1 MHSPPVAR
9 TCPSLYSHDAVSWY
23 TPADG
28 GEAPE
33 LDRWC
38 SGAGPVVIDSIP
50 ERGFGSVPAG
60 DSLAVV
66 VWNTA
71 AGSGDLLGLI
81 ADVLG
86 YDCDGEAAPAG
97 SPHFVLFLQEA
108 YRRSAAV
115 PPTPE
120 DAIVPP
126 TVAERERSTP
136 RLDVVQV
143 ARRCGLALAYVPSTR
158 NGPEEHEGER
168 EDKGNAILS
177 TLPLSDFI
185 AIEVPLVAQRRVSVG
200 ATLHEPA
207 GDSLR
212 IVSVHIN
219 TIPGPWRTLWTGATS
234 RLRQALSIADAL
246 RQVEIQRADPEEREA
261 LAACYPYCDG
271 TERPH
276 YLISTLAGGDLN
288 TASGG
293 ETALLHLWERF
304 PDSPPFHGEVTSYG
318 FPTDHVLF
326 RRGPTAGSTRHRIA
340 EGSYRRLDSK
350 YSSDHYPLV
359 AWLKLGS

>member
-1 MHSPPVAR
+1 
-9 TCPSLYSHDAVSWY
+9 
-23 TPADG
+23 
-28 GEAPE
+28 
-33 LDRWC
+33 
-38 SGAGPVVIDSIP
+38 
-50 ERGFGSVPAG
+50 
-60 DSLAVV
+60 
-66 VWNTA
+66 
-71 AGSGDLLGLI
+71 
-81 ADVLG
+81 
-86 YDCDGEAAPAG
+86 
-97 SPHFVLFLQEA
+97 
-108 YRRSAAV
+108 
-115 PPTPE
+115 
-120 DAIVPP
+120 
-126 TVAERERSTP
+126 
-136 RLDVVQV
+136 
-143 ARRCGLALAYVPSTR
+143 
-158 NGPEEHEGER
+158 
-168 EDKGNAILS
+168 
-177 TLPLSDFI
+177 
-185 AIEVPLVAQRRVSVG
+185 VAQRRVSVG